1 MHGATAHSLVV
12 QAANFTAPANTEH
25 GALQALRASFQERSP
40 L

>member
-1 MHGATAHSLVV
+1 VA

-25 GALQALRASFQERSP
+25 GVLQVLRASLQGRSQ

>member
-1 MHGATAHSLVV
+1 MHGATAHPLVA

-25 GALQALRASFQERSP
+25 GVLQVLRASLQGRSQ